1 MWECNLVDRGYTR
14 LEDHTKIVAAAR
26 SLAPR
31 IIAAREEA
39 EELRRTPPALVK
51 ALTDAGLYQM
61 YLPRS
66 VGGMELP
73 PLAAF
78 EAIEELSKADGSV
91 GWCAMIA
98 SDVAMITG
106 WLPTK
111 TVEKMAGSP
120 PDLRAAGSLR
130 PQGKAW
136 AVDGGYRVNGQWNFA
151 SGIMHANW
159 LYCPTMIMDGDKPQM
174 GPTGAPRVR
183 AMWLPIEEAKII
195 DTWQTIG
202 MRGTGSQDF
211 IVDDVFVP
219 SERTCFIAEPP
230 VEKGALFHPRLLLV
244 NLWATTA
251 GNALGIAR
259 GAIDTFV
266 DMALHDATTQSTA
279 LLRDRPLVQSRV
291 GTAEATLNAARAYV
305 VHAVGSAWQA
315 ICAGEPDPSD
325 KIADARLAITHAIH
339 EAVRVV
345 DIIFHAAG
353 TNAIYTRNPL
363 ERHFRDVHVAVQ
375 HNSAF
380 PTHYESAGKV
390 ALGLKPTDPGW

>member
-1 MWECNLVDRGYTR
+1 MEQSRARFDDDTN
-14 LEDHTKIVAAAR
+14 IVAAAR

-39 EELRRTPPALVK
+39 EELRRTPPALAK

-61 YLPRS
+61 FLPRS

-78 EAIEELSKADGSV
+78 EAIEELSRADGSV

-106 WLPTK
+106 WLPTE
-111 TVEKMAGSP
+111 TVKKMAGSP

-130 PQGKAW
+130 PQGNAW
-136 AVDGGYRVNGQWNFA
+136 PVDGGYRVKGQWNFA

-159 LYCPTMIMDGDKPQM
+159 LYCPTIIMDGDKPQM
-174 GPTGAPRVR
+174 TSAGTPKVR
-183 AMWLPIEEAKII
+183 AMWLPIEDAKIV

-211 IVDDVFVP
+211 IVEDAFVP
-219 SERTCFIAEPP
+219 SERTCFIAEQP
-230 VEKGALFHPRLLLV
+230 VEKGALFNPRLFLV
-244 NLWATTA
+244 TLWVTTA

-266 DMALHDATTQSTA
+266 EMALRDATTQSSA

-291 GTAEATLNAARAYV
+291 GTAEAILNAARAYV
-305 VHAVGSAWQA
+305 VHAVGAAWQA
-315 ICAGEPDPSD
+315 ICAGEPDPSR

-363 ERHFRDVHVAVQ
+363 ERHFRDIHVAVQ

-380 PTHYESAGKV
+380 PAHYESAGKV
-390 ALGLKPTDPGW
+390 LMGLKPTDPGW

>member
-1 MWECNLVDRGYTR
+1 MNVSHPAIDAAH
-14 LEDHTKIVAAAR
+14 DIVGVAR
-26 SLAPR
+26 TLAPR
-31 IIAAREEA
+31 IVASRDDA
-39 EELRRTPPALVK
+39 EEMRQTPPALAK
-51 ALTDAGLYQM
+51 AIADAGLYQM
-61 YLPRS
+61 FLPQS

-78 EAIEELSKADGSV
+78 EAVEELSKADGSV

-106 WLPTK
+106 WLPTE
-111 TVEKMAGSP
+111 TLRKMVGSP
-120 PDLRAAGSLR
+120 PDFRAAGSLR

-136 AVDGGYRVNGQWNFA
+136 PVDGGYRVKGQWNFA

-159 LYCPTMIMDGDKPQM
+159 LYCPTIIMDGEKPQM
-174 GPTGAPRVR
+174 TPAGTPKVR
-183 AMWLPIEEAKII
+183 AMWLPIEDAQII

-211 IVDDVFVP
+211 IIDDKFVP
-219 SERTCFIAEPP
+219 EDRTCFIAEPP
-230 VEKGALFHPRLLLV
+230 VEKGALFNPRLFLV
-244 NLWATTA
+244 TLWVTTA

-266 DMALHDATTQSTA
+266 DIALRDASTQSTA
-279 LLRDRPLVQSRV
+279 LLRDRPHVQSRV
-291 GTAEATLNAARAYV
+291 GTAEAILNAARAYV
-305 VHAVGSAWQA
+305 VHAVDTAWQA
-315 ICAGEPDPSD
+315 VREGEPDPSR

-363 ERHFRDVHVAVQ
+363 ERHFRDAHVAVQ

-380 PTHYESAGKV
+380 PVHYESAGKV
-390 ALGLKPTDPGW
+390 LMGLKPTDPGW